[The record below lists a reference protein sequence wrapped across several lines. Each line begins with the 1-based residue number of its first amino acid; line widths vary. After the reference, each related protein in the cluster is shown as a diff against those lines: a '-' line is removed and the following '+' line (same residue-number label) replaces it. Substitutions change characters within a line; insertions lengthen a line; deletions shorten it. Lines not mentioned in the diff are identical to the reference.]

1 MKQSIL
7 SRIIT
12 YIFLI
17 AAIISIKENLTAGE
31 NILTLDQCINKAEVN
46 NSDLRIQKKKVDET
60 KYKYYQQI
68 GYFLPQ
74 IDATAGYTHYD
85 KLNITQKELAGVQK
99 TGERPELNDYTAGLI
114 FNQVIFSGTKYYQLQ
129 SAKSSYD
136 AESVRLDDIKKR
148 VMFSVKS
155 AYFEQ
160 LRSSYMVKAQEELK
174 GSLAEQKAIT
184 ELLYNSGKLSNVDL
198 LKITA
203 QLSAYNDTLE
213 NLKNLSFTRALMLG
227 QAMGLDSPVYSAMEM
242 PEAEEVISV
251 SETCLNNKF
260 RDNAEIAT
268 ARELK
273 AKAEFDKKTALS
285 GVLPSVSLR
294 GSYYFEDT
302 EFFPG
307 NPNWYA
313 GVAVTMPIF
322 HGGTVFSDVKQ
333 SDSRFE
339 QAAEALKK
347 TELGVTVKFQAAR
360 SVLSDRKNRISTS
373 RKTLDL
379 AREVLTATKL
389 KYSTGK
395 VTTIELIDSQITWN
409 NAYTGYINNILDY
422 TIAKAEIESIC
433 PGALRRGVN

>member
-1 MKQSIL
+1 MN
-7 SRIIT
+7 RINKKAV
-12 YIFLI
+12 I
-17 AAIISIKENLTAGE
+17 ALTAFMFLNSNLYSQE
-31 NILTLDQCINKAEVN
+31 NTLTLDECIRKAEVN
-46 NSDLRIQKKKVDET
+46 NSDLRIQKKRVDET
-60 KYKYYQQI
+60 RYKYYQQI

-74 IDATAGYTHYD
+74 IDAAAGYTHYD

-129 SAKSSYD
+129 SAKASYD
-136 AESVRLDDIKKR
+136 AESVRFEDIKKR
-148 VMFSVKS
+148 VLFSVKS

-160 LRSSYMVKAQEELK
+160 LRSSYMVKAQEELRE
-174 GSLAEQKAIT
+174 SIAEQRVIT
-184 ELLYNSGKLSNVDL
+184 ELLYNSGKLTNVDL
-198 LKITA
+198 MKITA
-203 QLSAYNDTLE
+203 QLSAYNDALE

-227 QAMGLDSPVYSAMEM
+227 QAIGSDEAVYAVMEI
-242 PEAEEVISV
+242 PEVEERISV
-251 SETCLNNKF
+251 SDACLYNKF
-260 RDNAEIAT
+260 RDNAEIAA

-285 GVLPSVSLR
+285 GALPSVSLR

-307 NPNWYA
+307 NPNWYV

-322 HGGTVFSDVKQ
+322 HGGTVYTDIKQ
-333 SDSRFE
+333 SDARYE

-347 TELGVTVKFQAAR
+347 TELGVTVKYQAAR

-373 RKTLDL
+373 RKTLEL

-389 KYSTGK
+389 KYRTGK
-395 VTTIELIDSQITWN
+395 VTTIELIDAQITWN

-433 PGALRRGVN
+433 TDALRRGVN